1 MSESINRSTE
11 YFTYSVPIAEQIKFD
26 AADSEN
32 ETDGSNES
40 VNEQAGV
47 SGESSLITRVTKH
60 IMQVTEVSALL
71 RVLGVGAVVLS
82 MFLYLVSGLEL
93 VNDEA
98 RFHSM
103 LAFTGFLSI
112 AGLLMSFVLKEQK
125 GSRAFFNLAA
135 ISVPVNFSVL
145 GAMLYAMYGI
155 DRTAVVYPGFAEWTA
170 NNAASLAITGVLSSL
185 FLVFVTFFSFSIM
198 SRVNRNWLTVALMA
212 SSVMLLIPL
221 RTAAFIV
228 PLVACMFAALA
239 WMLKRVGKDDVT
251 LKTPSGMVAK
261 ALLFLPGVIM
271 LGRSFWLYG
280 IDNSAALV
288 VSLMLFAFALS
299 TAKRCQVNTVWHS
312 LCVLATA
319 LSAFISSLFA
329 ASLVD
334 AYGQS
339 ALFLASFNVVLV
351 LLVLVMQKML
361 LHSPHRQVVIGVA
374 TLVLSVSAVFN
385 DMVFGSLMANTLS
398 IVILVSIMT
407 FSLFSKYK
415 ASFNMSAIALGLMLL
430 MNGAV
435 LFSWISGAGWW
446 MVAIIGIA
454 AISIASVLERYGP
467 ALSMRLRSMPNSATD
482 PVAVQKSPL
491 LG

>member
-1 MSESINRSTE
+1 
-11 YFTYSVPIAEQIKFD
+11 
-26 AADSEN
+26 
-32 ETDGSNES
+32 
-40 VNEQAGV
+40 
-47 SGESSLITRVTKH
+47 
-60 IMQVTEVSALL
+60 
-71 RVLGVGAVVLS
+71 
-82 MFLYLVSGLEL
+82 
-93 VNDEA
+93 
-98 RFHSM
+98 
-103 LAFTGFLSI
+103 
-112 AGLLMSFVLKEQK
+112 
-125 GSRAFFNLAA
+125 
-135 ISVPVNFSVL
+135 
-145 GAMLYAMYGI
+145 
-155 DRTAVVYPGFAEWTA
+155 
-170 NNAASLAITGVLSSL
+170 
-185 FLVFVTFFSFSIM
+185 
-198 SRVNRNWLTVALMA
+198 
-212 SSVMLLIPL
+212 
-221 RTAAFIV
+221 
-228 PLVACMFAALA
+228 
-239 WMLKRVGKDDVT
+239 
-251 LKTPSGMVAK
+251 MVAK

-415 ASFNMSAIALGLMLL
+415 ASFHMSAIALGLMLL